1 MKLPICIR
9 LNWMRI
15 GSLDLWR
22 NQKNL
27 VQPWYTRNAERI
39 STKNTSNSEKEK
51 NNIDLYHW
59 TTNPNIVEWLH
70 GDDANVSNNE
80 HYSNAKVY
88 ISSQERSDRVNSII
102 GRHPLY
108 GGNGALAQDSPR
120 PIPNNLALGAAAL
133 NTKAQARQEERKK
146 KTVIS
151 QIVKTILTWQ

>member
-1 MKLPICIR
+1 MIVTALSPMIDCGLRDTCWMQLNTLYSLHCPITWRKMKLPICIR

-88 ISSQERSDRVNSII
+88 ISSQERLDRVNSII
-102 GRHPLY
+102 GRHP
-108 GGNGALAQDSPR
+108 
-120 PIPNNLALGAAAL
+120 
-133 NTKAQARQEERKK
+133 
-146 KTVIS
+146 
-151 QIVKTILTWQ
+151 